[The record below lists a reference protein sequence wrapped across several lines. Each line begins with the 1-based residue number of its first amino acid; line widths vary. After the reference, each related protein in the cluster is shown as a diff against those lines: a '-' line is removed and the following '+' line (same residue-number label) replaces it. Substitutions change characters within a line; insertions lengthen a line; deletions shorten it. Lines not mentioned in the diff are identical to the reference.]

1 MRMGK
6 TRASSRE
13 DFWGG
18 GGGGELLERWGSFFF
33 LFSFCSFRSCA
44 LRSLYLLV
52 ANLDDTWL
60 HNGRLLDDG
69 WTKLFSRAKTETV
82 IFVLPAGMGN
92 GKNMWFPQKLL
103 YLVPFI
109 WRKT

>member
-13 DFWGG
+13 DLGG
-18 GGGGELLERWGSFFF
+18 GAARKMGKFFF
-33 LFSFCSFRSCA
+33 LFSFCCFRSCA
-44 LRSLYLLV
+44 LRSLCLLV

-92 GKNMWFPQKLL
+92 GKNMWFLQKLL